1 MADTAPAP
9 HPAVAPFALA
19 ASDGSVRLAA
29 LADGAVLQVVA
40 RRGRRPDAAAL
51 AALGDGTPHAV
62 RPTGPDG
69 WLIVGDMPLAAAEIR
84 RRAAAIA
91 AEAVLVDASHGW
103 TRLVLSGPGAA
114 DLAATGTG
122 IDLDP
127 AAFPPGASAATL
139 YGLVAV
145 HLTRTGPDAFEILVP
160 RSYGR
165 DLADGLA
172 AAIRRRAGDAPAG

>member
-1 MADTAPAP
+1 
-9 HPAVAPFALA
+9 
-19 ASDGSVRLAA
+19 
-29 LADGAVLQVVA
+29 
-40 RRGRRPDAAAL
+40 
-51 AALGDGTPHAV
+51 
-62 RPTGPDG
+62 
-69 WLIVGDMPLAAAEIR
+69 WLIAGDAPLAPDEIR

-91 AEAVLVDASHGW
+91 ADAVVLDVGHGW
-103 TRLVLSGPGAA
+103 TRLVLSGPSAA

-145 HLTRTGPDAFEILVP
+145 HLTRTGPDAFEMLVP
-160 RSYGR
+160 HSYAR

-172 AAIRRRAGDAPAG
+172 AAIRRRAGGSPTK